1 MDTLSV
7 ELHAQIFEFAAA
19 LPLPVLAVEGLEQIR
34 ALTARLAPNPHY
46 LRRVRHLYLAD
57 RKTTPDTLRA
67 PHVHPASDADL
78 LHYEETQTAAARLL
92 VLAAPTLE
100 TLALAADCPF
110 TGTALIAHL
119 FALELPHLRELAVR
133 GFYPYPAGPYAEEPV
148 MLRLERL
155 YLEGNRNP
163 HGLLTVSGLREA
175 CPALEQL
182 VISGVVAAQ
191 GFANEAQTVVGYA
204 DGSADAGADT
214 DAPLPRGL
222 RIVVRPGTIA
232 KNAGGRMLRYH
243 AKMLETLKRA
253 ADSSAGKLV
262 LPRRPYPADSKK
274 SGADPMRE
282 LWRERVA
289 GGRGWW
295 E

>member
-7 ELHAQIFEFAAA
+7 ELHAQIFEFACVDDGSTARA
-19 LPLPVLAVEGLEQIR
+19 LSLVSRYVHAVAQPFLYRSLAVEGLEQIR

-57 RKTTPDTLRA
+57 RKTTSDNLRA
-67 PHVHPASDADL
+67 PHAHPASDADL

-191 GFANEAQTVVGYA
+191 GFANEAQTVV
-204 DGSADAGADT
+204 
-214 DAPLPRGL
+214 
-222 RIVVRPGTIA
+222 
-232 KNAGGRMLRYH
+232 
-243 AKMLETLKRA
+243 
-253 ADSSAGKLV
+253 
-262 LPRRPYPADSKK
+262 
-274 SGADPMRE
+274 
-282 LWRERVA
+282 
-289 GGRGWW
+289 
-295 E
+295 